1 MNRLR
6 VLIVDDEPLAVRRLQ
21 IALGRI
27 PEVELVGVAEDGRSA
42 LEAIAASLPDVV
54 LLDIKMP
61 GLNGFEVAEALDGA
75 GAPAVIFVTAFDRFA
90 VKAFDA
96 HALDY
101 LVKPVEFDRLVEAL
115 GRARERRDQQTQAA
129 ELEELKAV
137 LAQLRAPESEPAPDS
152 RFETEFWV
160 RDRQGYVRV
169 PVARIEW
176 IDAERD
182 YVRLHAGGRAYML
195 RDTMQRLE
203 ERLDPSTFARIHRS
217 VIVQIGRVEGI
228 RKTAT
233 GALRAVMSS
242 GAELPIGRRH
252 AGFVER
258 LVRA

>member
-1 MNRLR
+1 MSRLR
-6 VLIVDDEPLAVRRLQ
+6 VLIVDDEPLAIRRLQ
-21 IALGRI
+21 IALQRV
-27 PEVELVGVAEDGRSA
+27 PEVELVGVANDGAAA
-42 LEAIAASLPDVV
+42 LEEISARDPDVV

-61 GLNGFEVAEALDGA
+61 GLGGFEVAEALDA
-75 GAPAVIFVTAFDRFA
+75 ANAPLVIFVTAFDRFA
-90 VKAFDA
+90 VKAFEA

-101 LVKPVEFDRLVEAL
+101 LVKPVEFERLVAAL
-115 GRARERRDQQTQAA
+115 GRARQRRDQQTQAA

-137 LAQLRAPESEPAPDS
+137 LAQLRAPEAETPEA

-203 ERLDPSTFARIHRS
+203 ERLDPAAFARIHRS
-217 VIVQIGRVEGI
+217 VIVQIARVEGI

-233 GALRAVMSS
+233 GALRVVMSS

-252 AGFVER
+252 AGFVDR
-258 LVRA
+258 LMRA

>member
-1 MNRLR
+1 MSGLR

-21 IALGRI
+21 LALGRI
-27 PEVELVGVAEDGRSA
+27 DGVELVGVATDGEAA
-42 LEAIAASLPDVV
+42 LQEIAAREPEVV

-61 GLNGFEVAEALDGA
+61 GRGGFEVAEALDGPR
-75 GAPAVIFVTAFDRFA
+75 APSVIFVTAFDRFA

-101 LVKPVEFDRLVEAL
+101 LVKPVDFDRLVAAL
-115 GRARERRDQQTQAA
+115 ERARARRDQQGQAA

-137 LAQLRAPESEPAPDS
+137 LAQLRNPEAEPPGA
-152 RFETEFWV
+152 RFESEFWV

-169 PVARIEW
+169 PVGRVEW

-182 YVRLHAGGRAYML
+182 YVRLHAGGRAYLL

-203 ERLDPSTFARIHRS
+203 ERLDPSAFARIHRS
-217 VIVQIGRVEGI
+217 VIVQVARVEGI
-228 RKTAT
+228 RRTAT